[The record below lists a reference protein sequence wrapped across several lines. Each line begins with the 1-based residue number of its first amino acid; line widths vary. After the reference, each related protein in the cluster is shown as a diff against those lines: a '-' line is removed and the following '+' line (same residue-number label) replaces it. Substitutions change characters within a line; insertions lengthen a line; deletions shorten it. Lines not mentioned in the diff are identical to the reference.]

1 MQTVGEIPNR
11 STLSYS
17 AEKMGADGIIYNN
30 VYDNGFN
37 NNQVIFS
44 FQKPILGKG
53 HSLFERPSKLTLAER
68 MGIPKGDR
76 ANLTQDQLEGLED
89 LMHYNTNG
97 KYR

>member
-53 HSLFERPSKLTLAER
+53 HSLFERPSTYFKDATYA
-68 MGIPKGDR
+68 GIPGTY
-76 ANLTQDQLEGLED
+76 A
-89 LMHYNTNG
+89 G
-97 KYR
+97 KEVPA